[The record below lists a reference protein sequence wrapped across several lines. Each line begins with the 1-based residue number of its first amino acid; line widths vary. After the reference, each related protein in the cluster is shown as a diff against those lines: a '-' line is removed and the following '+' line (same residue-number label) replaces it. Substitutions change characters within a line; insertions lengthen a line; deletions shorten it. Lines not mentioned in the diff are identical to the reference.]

1 MQPNSEL
8 FHSAAPDPCPSPV
21 PEPWPSPSPQ
31 PSPLP
36 ILSQLKYDKFT
47 LKMIGLN
54 YNAIIEIFKSNDANE
69 KSEHRIYYYLVILN
83 ILDCYF
89 LELRLKYFLFHKNND
104 FAINICTHVK

>member
-54 YNAIIEIFKSNDANE
+54 YNAIIE
-69 KSEHRIYYYLVILN
+69 LN
-83 ILDCYF
+83 VMMQMKCRNIEFIITL
-89 LELRLKYFLFHKNND
+89 LF
-104 FAINICTHVK
+104 